1 MSADHVD
8 YLRQFGET
16 VDVTVWT
23 GTPAL
28 WRFLRPEVTTAATVS
43 PEDLSH
49 AFDVAVFETPRPA
62 TALADLVAKSGGV
75 VVHFWPSRRDA
86 TVRLGGAATMSI
98 PLAPPTNMPMRVRE
112 VYRALGCRTPEARL
126 AAPALPTIFFN
137 PYASTSAKS
146 LTPAFASAVLAV
158 LQERLCPALSIV
170 VQCPQTYSTFEDA
183 SHLARLDAAM
193 RGAEGAHVS
202 VLRTP
207 GLEAYLRQVSG
218 ALVVV
223 GADTSSQHL
232 AAAYGRASIAFYP
245 SHVGLGYYLAWGPT
259 ATRCLHFVAPEERDR
274 ATQRRLADM
283 AGDLAALLARRAVL
297 AQAAR
302 SGLRSSPFDPR
313 GSAAGAGRAGRPRGG
328 LPVRGGAV
336 GGIQAR
342 DGAARVLRET
352 RSCLAGDANAL
363 RRLRRA
369 LATWRQSF
377 PDSWRAHL
385 FQEFEAIVRELP
397 SLRQHG
403 ARAVP
408 AHLERLNV
416 FKVAALL
423 HRASR

>member
-1 MSADHVD
+1 MANPLGNAVGDTVMSADHVD

-43 PEDLSH
+43 SEALSH

-146 LTPAFASAVLAV
+146 LTPAFASAVLAA
-158 LQERLCPALSIV
+158 LQERLCPELSIV

-274 ATQRRLADM
+274 ATQRRLANM
-283 AGDLAALLARRAVL
+283 AGDLAALLA
-297 AQAAR
+297 QAAL
-302 SGLRSSPFDPR
+302 SG
-313 GSAAGAGRAGRPRGG
+313 PRGG
-328 LPVRGGAV
+328 LAVRGGAV
-336 GGIQAR
+336 GGPHAR
-342 DGAARVLRET
+342 DGAARVLREA

-385 FQEFEAIVRELP
+385 FQEFDAIVRELP